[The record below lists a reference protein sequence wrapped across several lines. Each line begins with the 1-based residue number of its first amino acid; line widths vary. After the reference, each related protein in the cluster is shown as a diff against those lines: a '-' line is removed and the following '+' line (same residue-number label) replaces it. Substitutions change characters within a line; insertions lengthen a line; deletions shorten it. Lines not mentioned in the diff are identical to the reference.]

1 MSLSEPA
8 APFAE
13 DGQAMAGEEDF
24 VCDASDSPL
33 AAIEKCLDN
42 GVGACLVVDGSR
54 YLGRVSL
61 DELGRA
67 ASARASTR
75 LIDAE
80 TPRCAASGKDR
91 MVRRQRG
98 HRRSSPSFQASPT
111 ASAGR
116 SCFSRRLRP
125 TTQSDAPASRA
136 ARIRPSE

>member
-8 APFAE
+8 TPLAD

-42 GVGACLVVDGSR
+42 GVGACLVVDGRR

-67 ASARASTR
+67 GLSGARSEEHTSE
-75 LIDAE
+75 L
-80 TPRCAASGKDR
+80 
-91 MVRRQRG
+91 Q
-98 HRRSSPSFQASPT
+98 SP
-111 ASAGR
+111 
-116 SCFSRRLRP
+116 C
-125 TTQSDAPASRA
+125 
-136 ARIRPSE
+136 